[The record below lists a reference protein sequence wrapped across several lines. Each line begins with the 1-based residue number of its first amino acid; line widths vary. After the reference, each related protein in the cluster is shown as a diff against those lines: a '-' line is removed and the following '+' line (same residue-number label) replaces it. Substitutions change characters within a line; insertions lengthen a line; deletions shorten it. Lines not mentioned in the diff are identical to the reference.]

1 MIHRLLIKNYA
12 LIDHLDMA
20 FDDGLT
26 IITGETGAGKS
37 ILLGALGMILG
48 NRADTKVLYNE
59 GEKCVIEGYF
69 DVSSYDLKDFFEENE
84 VDYDVNTVV
93 RRELTPSGKTRS
105 FINDTPVNLNQLRNF
120 TGKLVDLHQQFDT
133 MEISDPS
140 FQLQMI
146 DALAGNLDV
155 GRLTFDI
162 GNTNSPTSNVQRP
175 TSLLADYKKLFSG
188 YQSNKRQLSDMVGK
202 SVRSGKEI
210 EFWKFQ
216 LNELEQA
223 ALVEGEQEQF
233 ENNLTRL
240 QNGEN
245 IKRQLTAAYRAI
257 IDDENAIFGQLRA
270 VTQGVSQVK
279 KFNPEIAQ
287 QYQRLESMMLELD
300 DIGNELDRLSED
312 TEYNPEQ
319 IQTFQA
325 RLDVIYKLQKKH
337 EAHTVADLLT
347 IQNEFQAQLDAVS
360 DMSENIEALKKQI
373 AEQETALMAQA
384 ENLSQRRQSVALD
397 FSEKILQRLRL
408 LGMEQSQMSI
418 TFKPAPALTNNGS
431 DEVQFLFAANRG
443 SRLQPIKDVASG
455 GELSRLALCA
465 KSLVAAAI
473 PLPTMIFDEIDSGV
487 SGDIALKMGNI
498 LQQLAAHHQIVVITH
513 SPQVAA
519 KANKHYFVYKK
530 LEENRTLTQVRLL
543 DRDQRVKAIA
553 TMLSQNPPSAS
564 ALENAR
570 ELMNEKIPII

>member
-146 DALAGNLDV
+146 DALAGNK
-155 GRLTFDI
+155 I
-162 GNTNSPTSNVQRP
+162 P
-175 TSLLADYKKLFSG
+175 LANYKNLFSG
-188 YQSNKRQLSDMVGK
+188 YQSNKRQLSDMIGK
-202 SVRSGKEI
+202 SARSGKEI

-257 IDDENAIFGQLRA
+257 IDDENAIVGQLRA

-300 DIGNELDRLSED
+300 DIGNELERLSED

-337 EAHTVADLLT
+337 GANTVSDLLT

-360 DMSENIEALKKQI
+360 DMSENIEALKKEI

-384 ENLSQRRQSVALD
+384 ENLSQRRQSVAPD

-418 TFKPAPALTNNGS
+418 TFKPSPALTNTGS
-431 DEVQFLFAANRG
+431 DDVQFLFAANRG

-564 ALENAR
+564 ALENAK
-570 ELMNEKIPII
+570 ELMNEKISII

>member
-12 LIDHLDMA
+12 LIEHLDIN
-20 FDDGLT
+20 FDAGLT

-59 GEKCVIEGYF
+59 REKCVIEGYF

-93 RRELTPSGKTRS
+93 RRELTPQGKTRS
-105 FINDTPVNLNQLRNF
+105 FINDTPVNLNQLRAF

-133 MEISDPS
+133 MEISDPN

-155 GRLTFDI
+155 GRMMQNDL
-162 GNTNSPTSNVQRP
+162 NSENALLNVQRSL
-175 TSLLADYKKLFSG
+175 SLLAEYKKSYTA
-188 YQSNKRQLSDMVGK
+188 YQSSKRQLSEMIEK
-202 SVRSGKEI
+202 STRSGKEI
-210 EFWKFQ
+210 DFWKFQ
-216 LNELEQA
+216 LDELEQA
-223 ALVEGEQEQF
+223 ALVEGEQEQY

-245 IKRQLTAAYRAI
+245 IKRQLTAAYRAVI
-257 IDDENAIFGQLRA
+257 EDENALVGQLRA
-270 VTQGVSQVK
+270 VAQGVAQVK
-279 KFNPEIAQ
+279 KFNPEIALQ
-287 QYQRLESMMLELD
+287 SQRLESLMLELD
-300 DIGNELDRLSED
+300 DIGNELERLSED
-312 TEYNPEQ
+312 SDYNPEQ
-319 IQTFQA
+319 ILAFQT

-337 EAHTVADLLT
+337 NAQNVSDLLK

-360 DMSENIEALKKQI
+360 DMSENIELLKKQI
-373 AEQETALMAQA
+373 AEQETVLMTQA
-384 ENLSQRRQSVALD
+384 ENLSHRRQAVSTD
-397 FSEKILQRLRL
+397 FSEKILERLRL
-408 LGMEQSQMSI
+408 LGMEQAQMSI
-418 TFKPAPALTNNGS
+418 IFKPTQTLTNTGC

-443 SRLQPIKDVASG
+443 SRMQPIKDVASG

-530 LEENRTLTQVRLL
+530 LEENRTLTLLRLL
-543 DRDQRVKAIA
+543 DKEQRVKAIA

-564 ALENAR
+564 AIENAR